1 MTKWG
6 QRRTNLQIGPQRVL
20 QAWLQDR
27 LCLNSFLWLTRSP
40 TRSSCVLN
48 AQVVNAM
55 GESFG
60 QAESK
65 SQGDQKDPKHTLT
78 LPRSAAAFEVGRR
91 PAEHTQ
97 TAPFGL
103 SLMVTTRPR
112 SAQGSQEVLG
122 LPKNKQGRKR
132 SSRQQGRGAQ
142 DCSPPVCSGAGLDWG
157 TVSCWGPAGVWGT
170 NLELWLGR

>member
-6 QRRTNLQIGPQRVL
+6 QRRTNLQIGPQWVL

-40 TRSSCVLN
+40 TRFSCVLN

-65 SQGDQKDPKHTLT
+65 S
-78 LPRSAAAFEVGRR
+78 
-91 PAEHTQ
+91 
-97 TAPFGL
+97 
-103 SLMVTTRPR
+103 
-112 SAQGSQEVLG
+112 
-122 LPKNKQGRKR
+122 
-132 SSRQQGRGAQ
+132 
-142 DCSPPVCSGAGLDWG
+142 
-157 TVSCWGPAGVWGT
+157 
-170 NLELWLGR
+170 

>member
-1 MTKWG
+1 MGAEKSKPANWTSAGPPGLAAG
-6 QRRTNLQIGPQRVL
+6 QALL
-20 QAWLQDR
+20 E
-27 LCLNSFLWLTRSP
+27 FLPLADEIPYEIQLRAECP
-40 TRSSCVLN
+40 G
-48 AQVVNAM
+48 
-55 GESFG
+55 GECNGREFG

-97 TAPFGL
+97 TAPSGL
-103 SLMVTTRPR
+103 SMMVTTRPR

-132 SSRQQGRGAQ
+132 STQQQGRGAQ